1 VSTAPRRVVLAGNSS
16 WNIVNFRGGLI
27 HALKAA
33 GYEPMVIAPVDPAAE
48 QRMADMGVERIVIG
62 MERSGL
68 NPFAELRLMLTY
80 RRLLKNLRP
89 IAYLGF
95 TIKPNIYGGI
105 AARLTGVPLI
115 ANISGLGTVFLKR
128 GWLQALVSRLYRFAF
143 KRAVVTFFQNPDDL
157 AVFVDR
163 GLVNQAQARLLPG
176 SGVDLERFQPAP
188 PMPGPDTFLFVGR
201 LLGDKGVR
209 EFVEAARIVQSEVPE
224 ARFQLL
230 GPIDEGNRSAVT
242 KREVDHWV
250 AEGTVD
256 YLGAAE
262 DVRPYIGRATA
273 VVLPS
278 YREGLPRSLLEAAAM
293 ARPLIASDVPGCREL
308 VEPGV
313 NGFLCEVRNA
323 SSLAKALK
331 MIMKTSGEARSRMG
345 EASRQMVERHY
356 SQTVV
361 ISAYLDVLGKLGAP
375 RS

>member
-1 VSTAPRRVVLAGNSS
+1 MSTAPRRVVLAGNSS

-176 SGVDLERFQPAP
+176 SGVDLERFQPAL

>member
-1 VSTAPRRVVLAGNSS
+1 MSTAPRRVVLAGNSS

-313 NGFLCEVRNA
+313 NGFPCEVRNA

>member
-1 VSTAPRRVVLAGNSS
+1 
-16 WNIVNFRGGLI
+16 
-27 HALKAA
+27 
-33 GYEPMVIAPVDPAAE
+33 
-48 QRMADMGVERIVIG
+48 
-62 MERSGL
+62 
-68 NPFAELRLMLTY
+68 
-80 RRLLKNLRP
+80 
-89 IAYLGF
+89 
-95 TIKPNIYGGI
+95 
-105 AARLTGVPLI
+105 
-115 ANISGLGTVFLKR
+115 
-128 GWLQALVSRLYRFAF
+128 
-143 KRAVVTFFQNPDDL
+143 VVTFFQNPDDL

-176 SGVDLERFQPAP
+176 SGVDLERFQPAL

>member
-16 WNIVNFRGGLI
+16 WNIVNFRSGLI

-313 NGFLCEVRNA
+313 NGFPCEVRNA